1 MRKLRIGITIGDING
16 IGLEVILK
24 TLSHQ
29 TILDKFVPVI
39 YGSSKIVSYHKNI
52 IKTRDLPIANLN
64 SIDQLADDKINIINC
79 WNENVSI
86 NLGTPT
92 NESGKYA
99 YISLDRATEDVLNRR
114 VDGLVTAP
122 INKAAMQL
130 ADFPFKGHTDYLAH
144 KSNNAQALM
153 MMIGQYLKLA
163 LVTDH
168 VQLKD
173 VSNKIT
179 KESLERKMDILIR
192 TLRDDFGIDRPHI
205 AVLGL
210 NPHAGDEGLIGQE
223 DQQVIKPVIHNL
235 QSQGHLV
242 AGPLPA
248 DGFFASN
255 QYKKYDAIV
264 AMYHDQGLIPF
275 KMLEFETGVNYTAG
289 LPFIR
294 TSPDHGTAY
303 DIAGKN
309 EADPSSF
316 RQALYLA
323 MDLIT
328 QRREL
333 EELRKNALNKKP
345 KPSEL
350 LEEEEENIQE

>member
-16 IGLEVILK
+16 IGLEIILK

-29 TILDKFVPVI
+29 ALLDKFVPVI

-52 IKTRDLPIANLN
+52 IKSRDLPLANLN
-64 SIDQLADDKINIINC
+64 SVDQIAEDKINIINC
-79 WNENVSI
+79 WNENVNI

-92 NESGKYA
+92 IEGGKYA
-99 YISLDRATEDVLNRR
+99 YISLDRATEDVLNRQL
-114 VDGLVTAP
+114 DGLVTAP

-144 KSNNAQALM
+144 KTNSPQLVM
-153 MMIGQYLKLA
+153 MMVGKYVKMG

-173 VSNKIT
+173 VSNKINRD
-179 KESLERKMDILIR
+179 SLERKLDVLIR
-192 TLRDDFGIDRPHI
+192 TLRDDFDIDRPHI

-210 NPHAGDEGLIGQE
+210 NPHAGDDGLIGQE
-223 DQQVIKPVIHNL
+223 ELQVIKPLIQSFQNNGNL
-235 QSQGHLV
+235 IS
-242 AGPLPA
+242 GPMAA
-248 DGFFASN
+248 DGFFASG
-255 QYKKYDAIV
+255 QYKKYDAIL

-275 KMLEFETGVNYTAG
+275 KMLEFETGVNFTAG

-303 DIAGKN
+303 DLAGKN

-316 RQALYLA
+316 QQALFLA
-323 MDLIT
+323 MDLIR
-328 QRREL
+328 QRKEL
-333 EELRKNALNKKP
+333 EGLRKNALNKKP

>member
-1 MRKLRIGITIGDING
+1 MRKFRIGITIGDING

-29 TILDKFVPVI
+29 TLLEKFVPVI

-52 IKTRDLPIANLN
+52 IKTRDLPLANLN
-64 SIDQLADDKINIINC
+64 SIDQIVDDKINIINC
-79 WNENVSI
+79 WNENVNI
-86 NLGTPT
+86 NLGTAT
-92 NESGKYA
+92 VESGKYA
-99 YISLDRATEDVLNRR
+99 YLSLDRATEDVLNRKI
-114 VDGLVTAP
+114 DGLVTAP
-122 INKAAMQL
+122 INKTAMQM
-130 ADFPFKGHTDYLAH
+130 ANFPFKGHTDYLAH
-144 KSNNAQALM
+144 KTNSPQAVM
-153 MMIGQYLKLA
+153 MMIGRSVKMA

-173 VSNKIT
+173 VSNKINRDN
-179 KESLERKMDILIR
+179 LERKLEVLNK
-192 TLRDDFGIDRPHI
+192 TLRDDFGIDRPHL

-210 NPHAGDEGLIGQE
+210 NPHAGDDGLIGQE
-223 DQQVIKPVIHNL
+223 EVQVIKPLI
-235 QSQGHLV
+235 QSWQNNGQLIS
-242 AGPLPA
+242 GPMAA
-248 DGFFASN
+248 DGFFATG
-255 QYKKYDAIV
+255 QYRKYDAIL

-303 DIAGKN
+303 DLAGKN

-316 RQALYLA
+316 RQALFLA
-323 MDLIT
+323 IDLIR
-328 QRREL
+328 QRREM